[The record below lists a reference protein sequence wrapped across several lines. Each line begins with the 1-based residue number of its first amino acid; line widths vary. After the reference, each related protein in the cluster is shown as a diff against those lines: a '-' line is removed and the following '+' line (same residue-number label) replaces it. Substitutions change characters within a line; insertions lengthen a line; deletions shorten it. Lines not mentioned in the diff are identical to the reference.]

1 MFMRLGFRV
10 QLAVNGYQ
18 SHGSR
23 SVVEYL
29 APSRLIGDGCQHAFT
44 AGVTAARRVISFWGL
59 FRTPPIEMNFGLAPC
74 FS

>member
-10 QLAVNGYQ
+10 QTAVNGYQ

-59 FRTPPIEMNFGLAPC
+59 FGTPPIEMDFGLAPC